1 MHTLDL
7 SRRFGEVSF
16 QDVTLPASA
25 VVGEVGGAD
34 DQVERQLELALIV
47 QSAELIGTMESAFE
61 MTVDWAFNRYSFGRP
76 LASYQELKHRFA
88 DMKSWLEASHAIGDL
103 YFAPARL
110 DARLEGLDGVPG
122 KTLTRS

>member
-1 MHTLDL
+1 APNDRLGAIALDIAVEGSDVVLNGIKQPIESAGQAEVFLVTGRSDKGLTQVLVPADAPGVSIRPMHTLDL

-47 QSAELIGTMESAFE
+47 QSAELIGTMESA
-61 MTVDWAFNRYSFGRP
+61 
-76 LASYQELKHRFA
+76 
-88 DMKSWLEASHAIGDL
+88 
-103 YFAPARL
+103 
-110 DARLEGLDGVPG
+110 
-122 KTLTRS
+122 